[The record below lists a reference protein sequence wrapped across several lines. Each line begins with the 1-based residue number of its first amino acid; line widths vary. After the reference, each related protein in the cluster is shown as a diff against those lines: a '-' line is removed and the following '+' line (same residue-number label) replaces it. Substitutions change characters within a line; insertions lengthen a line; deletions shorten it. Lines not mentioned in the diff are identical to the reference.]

1 MSKLWTQIPSS
12 FSAKQ
17 SRSLDSII
25 QHSRLAAVSKP
36 IPSYRNAES
45 KQERAHPTHQVITT
59 TPASRLRQNWGLKN
73 TLPKKQHV
81 PYVVLDHL
89 DHNGLT
95 GFDSG
100 SRFPM
105 VLNRVRELRKHVNHL
120 MSPRKDGSR
129 ADAFFNSIL
138 ETTISQHRMPG
149 SKNISANEMRTIQN
163 NEVTQKLTDLG
174 YNKKFI
180 SKVISQKVLAD
191 NLSTENGYKFLEK
204 FAKSQLGQSQ
214 LTGNDE
220 AGQVDTFLYKRPIA
234 TAGASY
240 LLKGSL
246 NNRPSLAP
254 TPYTESKSEDTL
266 TSLNNEL
273 PSATTQYPIVPG
285 RVLNG
290 GVAVAGLVSTSNM
303 VVNSRQSAPKP
314 EMDKMQP
321 FTVKNINIRNDGS
334 LEMSVETY
342 NSRLNRRKGT
352 QPTARDLMQNTI
364 KQSLSNNNL
373 SRSRSQI
380 PN

>member
-1 MSKLWTQIPSS
+1 MKLP
-12 FSAKQ
+12 
-17 SRSLDSII
+17 
-25 QHSRLAAVSKP
+25 
-36 IPSYRNAES
+36 RNW
-45 KQERAHPTHQVITT
+45 Q
-59 TPASRLRQNWGLKN
+59 
-73 TLPKKQHV
+73 
-81 PYVVLDHL
+81 
-89 DHNGLT
+89 
-95 GFDSG
+95 
-100 SRFPM
+100 
-105 VLNRVRELRKHVNHL
+105 
-120 MSPRKDGSR
+120 
-129 ADAFFNSIL
+129 
-138 ETTISQHRMPG
+138 
-149 SKNISANEMRTIQN
+149 ISATTKIHFQGDKSESSCRQSFYRKWLQ
-163 NEVTQKLTDLG
+163 V
-174 YNKKFI
+174 
-180 SKVISQKVLAD
+180 
-191 NLSTENGYKFLEK
+191 LEK

-380 PN
+380 LIDVMSQTRVNNKRILYLYSPQILEKWIEMILSFHGLVPEKSQWV